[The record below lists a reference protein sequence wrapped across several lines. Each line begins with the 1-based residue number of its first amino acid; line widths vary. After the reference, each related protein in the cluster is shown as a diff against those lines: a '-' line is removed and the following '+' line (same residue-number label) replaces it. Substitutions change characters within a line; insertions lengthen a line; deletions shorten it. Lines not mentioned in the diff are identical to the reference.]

1 MFSVQLVYKTSVQKI
16 ELNQNEFPM
25 KHTQVKTAIQPHY
38 HHGKKFVKHCATLKH
53 NTKYTSYYIVLD
65 KTSKHYKQS
74 LQCFQEIYHTTIHFT
89 TEMMTISSM
98 HQEPKPEP
106 PWEAPSPE
114 AGYSGWTQL
123 YTDPQHSN
131 QQYEAAKQ

>member
-1 MFSVQLVYKTSVQKI
+1 MFSVQLVYKSSVQKI
-16 ELNQNEFPM
+16 KLNQNEFPM
-25 KHTQVKTAIQPHY
+25 KHTQVKQLFNHTIIME
-38 HHGKKFVKHCATLKH
+38 KKFVKHCATLKH

-89 TEMMTISSM
+89 TQMMTISSM
-98 HQEPKPEP
+98 HQEPKAET

-114 AGYSGWTQL
+114 AGYSG
-123 YTDPQHSN
+123 
-131 QQYEAAKQ
+131 